1 MQEHGWENSEHSM
14 NICIEIV
21 KEIHKISTL
30 DSNDFEPLILT
41 PPFKNFFPTS
51 NFLDTEIECIQFHA
65 TDPPVIE
72 SPSLIGIVRI
82 IS

>member
-1 MQEHGWENSEHSM
+1 M
-14 NICIEIV
+14 NMCIEIV

-30 DSNDFEPLILT
+30 DFDDFEPLPYTL
-41 PPFKNFFPTS
+41 PFENYFST
-51 NFLDTEIECIQFHA
+51 NIVLDTEVDCIQFHA
-65 TDPPVIE
+65 TDPPMIE